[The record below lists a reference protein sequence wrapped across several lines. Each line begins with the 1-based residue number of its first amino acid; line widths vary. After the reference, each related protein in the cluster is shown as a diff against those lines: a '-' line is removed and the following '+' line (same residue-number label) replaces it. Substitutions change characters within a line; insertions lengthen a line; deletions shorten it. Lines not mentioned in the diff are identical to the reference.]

1 MKTRPLLLLLAVLAA
16 PAAVHAILEAAP
28 LTARD
33 QPALGGQGGIP
44 WPARAPAPFAVRTIT
59 LSFEHQPQ
67 LYLQF
72 STRGLTL
79 QARQSDLDDWQ
90 MHLSGAQGLNLTNRW
105 NPDVDAFITWFPAG
119 SFLPSL
125 AEQAWSGYLRG
136 LGSRHA
142 GKLIFEFNDDT
153 GTNPQM
159 LQIMGRRTRLLGY
172 RAEGVD
178 EENPA
183 EAHLQVAVELPGGIL
198 VIGMQ
203 GPPRSLLQCRTQ
215 FRRLVTALESL
226 NLP

>member
-1 MKTRPLLLLLAVLAA
+1 MKTRTLILLLAALAA
-16 PAAVHAILEAAP
+16 PAAAHAILEATP
-28 LTARD
+28 LTARE
-33 QPALGGQGGIP
+33 QPALGGQGSIP

-72 STRGLTL
+72 STGNVTL

-90 MHLSGAQGLNLTNRW
+90 IHATGPQGLNLTNRW

-125 AEQAWSGYLRG
+125 ANQPWNSYLRG
-136 LGSRHA
+136 LRRRHA
-142 GKLIFEFNDDT
+142 GKLTFEFNDDT
-153 GTNPQM
+153 DTNPQM
-159 LQIMGRRTRLLGY
+159 LQIMGRRTRLLGF
-172 RAEGVD
+172 RAEGD

-183 EAHLQVAVELPGGIL
+183 QAQLQVAVELPGGIL

-215 FRRLVTALESL
+215 FQRLVTGLEPL